1 MVLKRITRNTK
12 VDEMKSEKDEIRRA
26 FNSFLKYS
34 ATDIGLEYYVYLRLY
49 YYFPTLYARLAQK

>member
-12 VDEMKSEKDEIRRA
+12 EDEMKSEKEEIRRA

-34 ATDIGLEYYVYLRLY
+34 ATDIGIEYYFYLRLY
-49 YYFPTLYARLAQK
+49 YYFPNFYARLTHK